1 MDGLRRTR
9 LTSPPQAFAFPEP
22 QGSFSIEHSSVSWF
36 LRQQKKESGTWF
48 TTFVFLRKEPIYL
61 ATRKHDSVVQ
71 CTLQTL

>member
-36 LRQQKKESGTWF
+36 LRQAKEREWYMVHDVRVF
-48 TTFVFLRKEPIYL
+48 TQGNDLP
-61 ATRKHDSVVQ
+61 
-71 CTLQTL
+71 CNP